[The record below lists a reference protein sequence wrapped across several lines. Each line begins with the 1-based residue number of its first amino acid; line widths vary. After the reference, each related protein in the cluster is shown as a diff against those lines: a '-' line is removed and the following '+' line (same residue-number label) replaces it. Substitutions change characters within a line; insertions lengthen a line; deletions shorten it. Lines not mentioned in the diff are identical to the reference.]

1 MEDILTALAS
11 RLKQKDNS
19 ANKGTNGTLTV
30 AAGSELYRGAA
41 ALASSAALRC
51 GVGIVRLVS
60 VEKVISSA
68 AARLPE
74 CVFLPTESENGA
86 MSYRDFA
93 RKMPA
98 FSKSRAVL
106 AGCGM
111 TDCTDTGN
119 IIAELIKY
127 GGYQLII
134 DADGLNSIKNR
145 PELLKSAALPPVI
158 TPHIGEMARLTGVSA
173 DAIKSDREKT
183 AAEFS
188 RKYNCIT
195 VLKDCKTVISSP
207 EGKLFVCDRP
217 NAGLAKGG
225 SGDVLSGIISSF
237 AAQGY
242 DAFDAAVCGT
252 ALHSLAAESARE
264 KLTEYSMLPSDIVAE
279 IPGVFARI
287 GKTRNYR

>member
-1 MEDILTALAS
+1 MQPVGALPRS
-11 RLKQKDNS
+11 GS
-19 ANKGTNGTLTV
+19 A
-30 AAGSELYRGAA
+30 
-41 ALASSAALRC
+41 ASSAALRC

-86 MSYRDFA
+86 MSYRDFK

-111 TDCTDTGN
+111 TDCADTGN

-158 TPHIGEMARLTGVSA
+158 TPHIGEMARLTGASA

-207 EGKLFVCDRP
+207 EGKLFVCDKP

-225 SGDVLSGIISSF
+225 AETCFPVSSRHLPLRDMTHSTRRS
-237 AAQGY
+237 AALR
-242 DAFDAAVCGT
+242 FT
-252 ALHSLAAESARE
+252 ALRQSRH
-264 KLTEYSMLPSDIVAE
+264 
-279 IPGVFARI
+279 
-287 GKTRNYR
+287 GKN

>member
-41 ALASSAALRC
+41 ALASSAAMRC

-127 GGYQLII
+127 GGYQ
-134 DADGLNSIKNR
+134 
-145 PELLKSAALPPVI
+145 
-158 TPHIGEMARLTGVSA
+158 
-173 DAIKSDREKT
+173 
-183 AAEFS
+183 
-188 RKYNCIT
+188 
-195 VLKDCKTVISSP
+195 
-207 EGKLFVCDRP
+207 
-217 NAGLAKGG
+217 
-225 SGDVLSGIISSF
+225 
-237 AAQGY
+237 
-242 DAFDAAVCGT
+242 DAAGGG
-252 ALHSLAAESARE
+252 A
-264 KLTEYSMLPSDIVAE
+264 
-279 IPGVFARI
+279 
-287 GKTRNYR
+287 

>member
-106 AGCGM
+106 AGC
-111 TDCTDTGN
+111 
-119 IIAELIKY
+119 A
-127 GGYQLII
+127 
-134 DADGLNSIKNR
+134 
-145 PELLKSAALPPVI
+145 
-158 TPHIGEMARLTGVSA
+158 
-173 DAIKSDREKT
+173 
-183 AAEFS
+183 
-188 RKYNCIT
+188 
-195 VLKDCKTVISSP
+195 
-207 EGKLFVCDRP
+207 
-217 NAGLAKGG
+217 
-225 SGDVLSGIISSF
+225 
-237 AAQGY
+237 
-242 DAFDAAVCGT
+242 
-252 ALHSLAAESARE
+252 
-264 KLTEYSMLPSDIVAE
+264 
-279 IPGVFARI
+279 
-287 GKTRNYR
+287 